1 MTVYVCKNMFK
12 KKKNICPQGGSASS
26 AIKIMLAV
34 LNPHWCCLKYFFSE
48 LKSECLFIN
57 SHSKILG
64 ISRNHFYSHVQ
75 VGDMIFQT
83 CLYVFDIS
91 QPFPSWIVLG
101 IPSPTCHQ
109 DSLLAIPS
117 KRASKV
123 AMPAS
128 CLDPGRRAVSLLR
141 HDFPFRPSHVPLKKC
156 CQFWVIN
163 DI

>member
-1 MTVYVCKNMFK
+1 MPSSLLNTPIGWFQPKKPWFRWTGVCFL
-12 KKKNICPQGGSASS
+12 NIRGMGLVTNCRMSS
-26 AIKIMLAV
+26 HRRLVQK
-34 LNPHWCCLKYFFSE
+34 
-48 LKSECLFIN
+48 N